1 MATRFGILGT
11 IEVRRDGAPIDV
23 GHAMQRRV
31 LAALL
36 VDADRAVSAD
46 ALVDR
51 VWGDTEP
58 ANDRRKLYGYL
69 SRLRHALAADGTAI
83 TRERGGGYRLA
94 VEPSAVDAHRFREL
108 SDRARKAG
116 GDVQAEALWREAL
129 ALWRGSAFT
138 GADTPWFNAQ
148 RHLLDGER
156 LAAELELVDVRL
168 RLGQHHGLV
177 SELTARAEAHPLD
190 ERVIGQLILALY
202 RCERQAE
209 GLEAY
214 ERARRRLADELGVDP
229 GGALRRLYERI
240 LTGDPQLAAPR
251 SAAPPAT
258 TNPAATTN
266 PTDTLQPAATTKP
279 PGKSGTVANGGP
291 PMARQL
297 VPRLLP
303 ADVSLF
309 VGREDEVE
317 AARRLLGGERPGPA
331 TLLVTGPAGVGK
343 TAFAVRAGHLLASR
357 FPDGQLHADLRGFG
371 DEPAEPFTVLGTFL
385 RALGIPGGTVPAE
398 MTGRVHLYRTL
409 LAGRQTLVVLDNAA
423 SARQVRD
430 LLPSGVR
437 CATIITSR
445 TTMAELCGRRLPLDV
460 LDPATGLDLL
470 REMLGQDRTDADSGA
485 ARSIVETCGGLPLA
499 VWVAGARLAARPHW
513 PLAKVAHAL
522 ADEQRKLD
530 ELAVGHIAVRAS
542 LELTYQ
548 QMSAATQHALR
559 MAALLP
565 GPSFAAWALAA
576 LLDTALSEA
585 EAVLDDL
592 VEVHLVQTGSVNA
605 TGIRYQLHDLVRLF
619 ARERTES
626 DVPELDRTAAL
637 TRLLGASLH
646 LADLAADTLSV
657 DFQGIS
663 QLDLASWRLAAA
675 DADQLLADPLA
686 WFNDERQFLIDVAE
700 QALNGTEGVAP
711 AAGLATALTTLFQV
725 GSHFDDWER
734 LQNRALKAALSNGDR
749 HSAAKVH
756 RCLGE
761 LTTILDRYPEAVDHF
776 EQALLLADGEGPT
789 YRASATAGLAY
800 VHRLLGQYSTAVLR
814 FEEAAGLAEAA
825 GNVNCLV
832 YATNGLGVIDLEQG
846 RVEAAIARFTKCL
859 RVSRVAGYRPGEAQA
874 LRCLGQ
880 SHRALGAY
888 PAAADAY
895 RRAVAISEDL
905 GDRLSATHATCWLG
919 DVLIRQG
926 EYREGRRLLARSLWT
941 YREFGNLWG
950 EAATLYALAEAQLA
964 AGRPVPARRRAE
976 AAVMLWRQIGSS
988 KWLAVGLDTLAEA
1001 HALAG
1006 DHTAAARAR
1015 DEAEGA
1021 RKA

>member
-31 LAALL
+31 LAVLL

-58 ANDRRKLYGYL
+58 AHDRRKLYGYL

-129 ALWRGSAFT
+129 ELWRGSAFA

-168 RLGQHHGLV
+168 RLGQHDGLV
-177 SELTARAEAHPLD
+177 SELTARAEAHRLD
-190 ERVIGQLILALY
+190 ERVIGQLILTLY

-209 GLEAY
+209 ALEAY

-229 GGALRRLYERI
+229 GAALRQLYERI
-240 LTGDPQLAAPR
+240 LTGEPQLAAPR
-251 SAAPPAT
+251 SAT
-258 TNPAATTN
+258 TNLAATAN
-266 PTDTLQPAATTKP
+266 PTGTMQPAATTKS
-279 PGKSGTVANGGP
+279 PGKSGTVANVGP

-317 AARRLLGGERPGPA
+317 EARRLLGEERPGPA

-343 TAFAVRAGHLLASR
+343 TAFAIRTGHLLASR

-398 MTGRVHLYRTL
+398 LTGRVHLYRTL

-423 SARQVRD
+423 SAQQVSD
-430 LLPSGVR
+430 LLPSGAR

-445 TTMAELCGRRLPLDV
+445 TTMAELCGRRLSLDV
-460 LDPATGLDLL
+460 LHPATGLDLL
-470 REMLGQDRTDADSGA
+470 REMLGRGRTDADSGA

-559 MAALLP
+559 MVALLP

-592 VEVHLVQTGSVNA
+592 VEVHLMQAGSVNA

-626 DVPELDRTAAL
+626 DVPERDRTAAL

-700 QALNGTEGVAP
+700 QALDGTEGVAP

-776 EQALLLADGEGPT
+776 EQALLLAEGEGPT

-814 FEEAAGLAEAA
+814 FEEAAELAEAA

-832 YATNGLGVIDLEQG
+832 YATNGLGVIDLELG

-895 RRAVAISEDL
+895 RRAVAMSEDL

-926 EYREGRRLLARSLWT
+926 EHREGRRLLARSLWI

-964 AGRPVPARRRAE
+964 VGRPAPARRRAK

-988 KWLAVGLDTLAEA
+988 RWLAIGLDTLAEA